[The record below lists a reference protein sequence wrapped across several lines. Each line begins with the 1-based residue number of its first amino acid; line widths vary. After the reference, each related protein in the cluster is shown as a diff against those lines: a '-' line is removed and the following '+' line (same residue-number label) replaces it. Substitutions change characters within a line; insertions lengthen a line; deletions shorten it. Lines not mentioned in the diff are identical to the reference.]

1 MTEVV
6 VPQEE
11 HKDDSAKEESPK
23 ESPKKTTKKGSKK
36 VKETD
41 DKQEGTNKED

>member
-11 HKDDSAKEESPK
+11 YKDDSAKEEA
-23 ESPKKTTKKGSKK
+23 PKKATKKGSKK

-41 DKQEGTNKED
+41 GKQEGTNKED

>member
-11 HKDDSAKEESPK
+11 YKDDSTKEEAPK
-23 ESPKKTTKKGSKK
+23 ESPKKTTKKGNKK

-41 DKQEGTNKED
+41 GKQEGTNKED